1 MQPDPISLLAQLGL
15 GQYAAGVLALV
26 MCFGYIVTWLA
37 PLLPAVPPTSYFG
50 LLAYNVVQKIAG
62 NVRNAKNANAPLA
75 NTVIKVP
82 TSLPSLFVGMMTAT
96 LFGMFITACAL
107 TPSQTSSV
115 TSAVT
120 TLATVAA
127 QNNTTAASLVSQGT
141 LICGVLDSTT
151 GQLATAGLV
160 ALANV
165 AGVPVSVTGM
175 TSSAVSTACAGL
187 GLVAG
192 ALPAAVPAASV
203 PVVTAPTAAALPPVT
218 SVAAP

>member
-127 QNNTTAASLVSQGT
+127 QNNTTAASLVSQDT

-151 GQLATAGLV
+151 GQLAT
-160 ALANV
+160 
-165 AGVPVSVTGM
+165 
-175 TSSAVSTACAGL
+175 AGL